1 MPLLPLCIRQKQQM
15 PDLPRAFRQNR
26 LYLYLFLFLSLFL
39 YLSMGSSCCLIIPP
53 DGGLPLPPAN
63 ERKGQGR

>member
-26 LYLYLFLFLSLFL
+26 LYLYLFLFLFLSLFL
-39 YLSMGSSCCLIIPP
+39 YLSM
-53 DGGLPLPPAN
+53 AAAAA
-63 ERKGQGR
+63 